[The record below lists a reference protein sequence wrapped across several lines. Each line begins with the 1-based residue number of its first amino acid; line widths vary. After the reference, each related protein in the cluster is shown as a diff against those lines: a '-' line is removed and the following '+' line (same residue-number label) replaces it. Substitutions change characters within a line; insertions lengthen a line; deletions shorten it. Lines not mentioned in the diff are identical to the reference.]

1 MLARDDGPQWVP
13 DAVVYEIFP
22 DRFGART
29 DPSQRRA
36 PHWAEPHDWLD
47 EPPASG
53 PAAARAWYGG
63 DLDGVVDHLDY
74 IQGLGANTVYLTPVF
89 PAASTH
95 RYDATSFERVDELLG
110 GREALA
116 RLSAALH
123 ARGMRLVL
131 DLTTN
136 HTGVTHEW
144 FRAAV
149 ADPDSPEAGFYFF
162 EHHPDA
168 YAS

>member
-1 MLARDDGPQWVP
+1 MVFNSEKARWEPCTWYHAAGTADHDVPDSTDFAVLARDDGPQWVP

-74 IQGLGANTVYLTPVF
+74 IQGLGTNILIKMVYLLIVQTI
-89 PAASTH
+89 
-95 RYDATSFERVDELLG
+95 
-110 GREALA
+110 
-116 RLSAALH
+116 
-123 ARGMRLVL
+123 MI
-131 DLTTN
+131 
-136 HTGVTHEW
+136 
-144 FRAAV
+144 
-149 ADPDSPEAGFYFF
+149 
-162 EHHPDA
+162 
-168 YAS
+168 